1 MTPIII
7 ILMLYVVLTRIQH
20 IELIKTLTKPQPSKP
35 FYSAVDVISLNILS
49 STPPTRL
56 TVGVDNVQSITE
68 VLANDIISYQVEYV
82 NGQMYTYKNVAV
94 SVRYNDSPTQPEL
107 LNG

>member
-1 MTPIII
+1 
-7 ILMLYVVLTRIQH
+7 MLYVVLTRIQH
-20 IELIKTLTKPQPSKP
+20 IELIKTLTIKQTPLKQL
-35 FYSAVDVISLNILS
+35 YSAVDVISLNILS
-49 STPPTRL
+49 STPSTRL
-56 TVGVDNVQSITE
+56 TVGVDNVKLITE